1 MRLER
6 REILALIAGG
16 AAAGLGASCAPARTS
31 TRPIVNESWVVS
43 DAELIDWHRQKLE
56 KGPALTGTESW
67 RQFMTFVENK
77 LNEYGCADVHR
88 SSWMFKQLETSTWPD
103 DSGWSLVSDGRSV
116 PLSNYGANCG
126 LTGPEGVTAELVE
139 WDPQNPPN
147 VEGKIVV
154 YRPTPRPEVREL
166 FSDSDYEFM
175 TPFDSY
181 PEEGTPVPQELDGTN
196 SVASPVWDDMTSSS
210 TFIRE
215 IAAARPAGVV
225 FAMNLNKAET
235 AGLYT
240 FGVPDHY
247 DFPSVYVD
255 RINGDAVLADARVG
269 REATI
274 RVEGRHVEAEAY
286 QLIAYLPGRHY
297 GTDLDEQIQMRTHT
311 DGPSISQDNGA
322 FGLLAVAKYFSN
334 IPQEERARTLFLEF
348 DCRHFMPGAERSWH
362 EQDYFV
368 KNPSARDKIVAMIAM
383 EHMGQ
388 IEYVADGDEIRPSG
402 RSLPTW
408 MYSSPHDAMLQAA
421 YQAAV
426 DNNVRGA
433 IIRSPG
439 RDGIHGRSQGPWYG
453 MSGGGQ
459 YLGLPTYGVQGDLG
473 AYWAHSAG
481 LDRLDTR
488 SFRRQTATFVQLTS
502 FFMDADFNEIRVP
515 TVERPADR
523 FFR

>member
-6 REILALIAGG
+6 RELLALIAGG
-16 AAAGLGASCAPARTS
+16 AAAGLGAACAPARSATA
-31 TRPIVNESWVVS
+31 TAVNDAWIVS
-43 DAELIDWHRQKLE
+43 DAELVDWHRQKLE
-56 KGPALTGTESW
+56 KGPALAGTDSW
-67 RQFMTFVENK
+67 RQFMALVENK
-77 LNEYGCADVHR
+77 LNEYGCANVHR
-88 SSWMFKQLETSTWPD
+88 STWTFRRLETSTWPD
-103 DSGWSLVSDGRSV
+103 DSGWSLVSDGRTV

-126 LTGPEGVTAELVE
+126 LTGPDGVTAELVE
-139 WDPQNPPN
+139 WDADNPPD

-154 YRPTPRPEVREL
+154 YRPVPRPEVREL
-166 FSDSDYEFM
+166 FSDADYEFL

-181 PEEGTPVPQELDGTN
+181 PEEGAPVSQELDGTN
-196 SVASPVWDDMTSSS
+196 SVASPVWDDMTASS
-210 TFIRE
+210 TFVRDV
-215 IAAARPAGVV
+215 AALKPAGVV
-225 FAMNLNKAET
+225 FAMNLNKAAT

-255 RINGDAVLADARVG
+255 RVNGDAMLADARAG
-269 REATI
+269 RSATI
-274 RVEGRHVEAEAY
+274 RVEGEHVEAETY

-297 GTDLDEQIQMRTHT
+297 GTDRDEQIQMRTHT

-334 IPQEERARTLFLEF
+334 IPQEERGRTLFLEF

-362 EQDYFV
+362 EEDYFV
-368 KNPSARDKIVAMIAM
+368 KNPNARDKIVAMIAM

-388 IEYVADGDEIRPSG
+388 IEYVEDGDELRPSG

-408 MYSSPHDAMLQAA
+408 MYASPDDTMLQAA
-421 YQAAV
+421 YQAAI
-426 DNNVRGA
+426 DNNLRGA
-433 IIRSPG
+433 VIRSPG
-439 RDGIHGRSQGPWYG
+439 RDGVHGRSQGPWYG

-488 SFRRQTATFVQLTS
+488 SFRRQTGVFVQLTR
-502 FFMDADFNEIRVP
+502 FLMDADLSGINAP
-515 TVERPADR
+515 TVERPANR
-523 FFR
+523 FYR